1 HALNPPDSNG
11 VNTTGSSSTP
21 GNCRV
26 KFKGSKQKSSKA
38 CSGSGAETLIPFGF
52 PRTDHLEPSIEPHLK
67 PIQLIETLADLFR
80 RSEACLESEKSLI
93 YIEQYSILSSLGDPK
108 LLRRCLRAA
117 RQHALDVHSK
127 VVLSAWLR
135 YERREDEL
143 EGVSPMDCSS
153 RFILECPKATLVSG
167 YDPNSIYD
175 NCKCYQECAKST
187 DSHISKVKTLEEDS
201 DVSFCVGNEE
211 IDCIRFKIAALSRPL
226 KAMLY
231 EGMRAVD
238 LYSRTRRVDLFPP
251 EVVLELLSFAN
262 RLCCEEMKSDC
273 DIHLASLVSC
283 IEDALILIEYGLEER
298 ANFLV
303 ASCLQV
309 LLRQLP
315 SSLYNPKVM
324 KMFCSFEAK
333 EGLASAGHASFILYY
348 FLSQVSMEVNTVS
361 NVTVMLLERL
371 RECAAQKWQKAL
383 ALHQLGCVLLERQ
396 EYASAQCCFEAAAE
410 ASHVYSL
417 AGNARCRFKQG
428 QRYSAYKLM
437 SSVISEYKAVGWMY
451 QERSLYNVGKD
462 KIDDLNTATELDPT
476 LVFPYKYRAV
486 LKAEEKQ
493 TTAAIL
499 EIDRII
505 GFKLE
510 PDCLELRAWFLI
522 AIEDYGSAL
531 RDVQQGSQA
540 DCWMQLYDRWSC
552 LDDIGSLAVIHQML
566 VNDPGKS
573 LLRFRQ
579 FLLLLRLNCQKA
591 AMRCLRL
598 ARNLSSSEHKK
609 LVYEGW
615 ILYDTGHREEAIA
628 RADESISIQRSFEAF
643 FLKAYILADTSLGP
657 ESSYVI
663 QLLEEALRCPSDG
676 LRKGQALNNL
686 GSIYVGCGKL
696 DEATNCYM
704 NALEVK
710 HTRAHQ
716 GLARIHFLRNQRKA
730 AYDEMSK
737 LIEKACS
744 NASVYEKRSEYCD
757 GLMAKNDLNMATR
770 LDPLRTYPYRYR
782 AAVLVDEQKDN
793 EAIKEVSKAIAFKP
807 DLQMLHLRAA
817 FFESIGDLKSAVCDC
832 EAALCLEPNH
842 IDTLD
847 LYNKARG
854 T

>member
-1 HALNPPDSNG
+1 MVLTLLVLLLHQVIVELS
-11 VNTTGSSSTP
+11 
-21 GNCRV
+21 
-26 KFKGSKQKSSKA
+26 SSKA

-143 EGVSPMDCSS
+143 EGVSPMDWSS

-201 DVSFCVGNEE
+201 NVSFCVGNEE

-231 EGMRAVD
+231 GSFKESKSRKIDFSYTGTSVEGMRAVD

-333 EGLASAGHASFILYY
+333 ERLASAGHASFILYY

-531 RDVQQGSQA
+531 RDVRALFTLDPNYRMFDEYISGENLIEFLNLKVQQGSQA
-540 DCWMQLYDRWSC
+540 DCWMQLYDRWS
-552 LDDIGSLAVIHQML
+552 
-566 VNDPGKS
+566 
-573 LLRFRQ
+573 
-579 FLLLLRLNCQKA
+579 
-591 AMRCLRL
+591 
-598 ARNLSSSEHKK
+598 
-609 LVYEGW
+609 Y
-615 ILYDTGHREEAIA
+615 
-628 RADESISIQRSFEAF
+628 
-643 FLKAYILADTSLGP
+643 TSLGPEP

-663 QLLEEALRCPSDG
+663 QLLEEAIRCPSDG

-686 GSIYVGCGKL
+686 GSIYVDCGKL

-704 NALEVK
+704 NALEIK
-710 HTRAHQ
+710 HTRAYQ

-737 LIEKACS
+737 LIEKAS
-744 NASVYEKRSEYCD
+744 
-757 GLMAKNDLNMATR
+757 
-770 LDPLRTYPYRYR
+770 
-782 AAVLVDEQKDN
+782 
-793 EAIKEVSKAIAFKP
+793 FKP

-817 FFESIGDLKSAVCDC
+817 FYESIGDLKSAVCDC